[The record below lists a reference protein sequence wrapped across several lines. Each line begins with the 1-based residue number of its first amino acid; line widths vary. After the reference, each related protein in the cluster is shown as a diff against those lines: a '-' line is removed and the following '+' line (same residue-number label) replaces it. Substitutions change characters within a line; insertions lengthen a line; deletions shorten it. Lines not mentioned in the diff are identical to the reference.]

1 MLSENTKKYAKFIDK
16 REQNIYTVAVDKR
29 SARREVATS
38 DGPDH
43 EGMHFMAKSIM
54 DHDRVLRQVLR
65 EAVER
70 FNTNYLTMRSA
81 SFSSTA
87 SGGFVGSSPR
97 DAEHPG

>member
-70 FNTNYLTMRSA
+70 FNHELLDDEERQLLLDRIRRLRRKLA
-81 SFSSTA
+81 S
-87 SGGFVGSSPR
+87 
-97 DAEHPG
+97 